1 MGDVFHSPPCYSVS
15 AIKLHNW
22 YSEELHEYW
31 ADSLA
36 VANRIA
42 SDLMD
47 DNHVVSI
54 ERY

>member
-1 MGDVFHSPPCYSVS
+1 MYKVEFHY
-15 AIKLHNW
+15 W